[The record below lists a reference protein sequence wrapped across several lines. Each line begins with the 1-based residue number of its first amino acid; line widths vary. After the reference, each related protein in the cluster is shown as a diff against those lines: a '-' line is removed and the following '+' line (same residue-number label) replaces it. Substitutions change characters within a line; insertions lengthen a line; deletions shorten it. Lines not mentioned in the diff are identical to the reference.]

1 MGVVVQF
8 PRRLVGQFTPAMRST
23 LTRHAAAA
31 PGALPLTFDKDSD
44 GTEFCHLAN
53 GLMISWD
60 RRGRLV
66 LTDTASGFV
75 DLGPFNSVDEICL
88 ILAYLAA

>member
-1 MGVVVQF
+1 MGVVLQF
-8 PRRLVGQFTPAMRST
+8 PRLIDRQFTPEMRD
-23 LTRHAAAA
+23 LLARHAAAA
-31 PGALPLTFDKDSD
+31 PCALPLTFGKDAD
-44 GTEFCHLAN
+44 GLEFCRLAN

-66 LTDTASGFV
+66 LADTASGFV
-75 DLGPFNSVDEICL
+75 DRGPFNSVDEICL

>member
-8 PRRLVGQFTPAMRST
+8 PRLIVRQFTPEMRST
-23 LTRHAAAA
+23 LTRHAATA
-31 PGALPLTFDKDSD
+31 PGALPLMFGKEGD
-44 GTEFCHLAN
+44 GTEFCRLAN

-75 DLGPFNSVDEICL
+75 DLGPFNNVDEICL